1 MKGTFTTKKIA
12 GMAMLAALSIVFA
25 LFIRFPLIPTAP
37 FLEYDAADIP
47 IFLGTFMYGPFAGLI
62 ITVVVSII
70 QGTTVSA
77 GSGFI
82 GILMH
87 IFATGSYVL
96 VAGLI
101 YQHNR
106 KFKGALLGM
115 LLGSIV
121 MVGTM
126 ILWNIIFTPIFLGLS
141 REIVYG
147 MLLPAILPFNLAKAT
162 INSAATI
169 LLYKRTHK
177 LFNLILKDDSTPKRC
192 KAVVDKKENNE
203 NELPIKE
210 D

>member
-1 MKGTFTTKKIA
+1 MKSTFTTKKIA
-12 GMAMLAALSIVFA
+12 GMGMLAALSIVFA
-25 LFIRFPLIPTAP
+25 IFVRFPLIPSAL

-47 IFLGTFMYGPFAGLI
+47 IFLGAFMYGPVAGLI

-96 VAGLI
+96 IAGFI
-101 YQHNR
+101 YQHKR
-106 KFKGALLGM
+106 TFKGALFGM
-115 LLGSIV
+115 LCGSIV

-126 ILWNIIFTPIFLGLS
+126 ILWNIIFTPIFLGWP
-141 REIVYG
+141 RKVVYG
-147 MLLPAILPFNLAKAT
+147 MLLPAILPFNLIKAG

-177 LFNLILKDDSTPKRC
+177 LFNLILKEDNRKNYINNGRTS
-192 KAVVDKKENNE
+192 KKTE
-203 NELPIKE
+203 NELPSKE